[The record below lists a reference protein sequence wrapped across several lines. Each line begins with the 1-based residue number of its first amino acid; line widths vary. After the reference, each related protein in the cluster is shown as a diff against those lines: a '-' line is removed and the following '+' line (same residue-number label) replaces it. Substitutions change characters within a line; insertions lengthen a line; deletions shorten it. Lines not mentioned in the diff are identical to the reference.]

1 MRNQG
6 QIFIGAVLVFLGLM
20 YIISNIFHIDIGA
33 VCWPTALILLG
44 IWLIWRPKLTLG
56 GGAVNIN
63 PLCNIRRSGAW
74 PVEPEEI
81 WMFVGDVRLD
91 FSQTE
96 IPSGETAFR
105 IFGFVGD
112 INLILPEGAQVS
124 VSSSAFLNSAKIF
137 GKKQDIFLTT
147 LQYTTPGDP
156 TSLRSIRL
164 ETFFFVCD
172 LDLIHA

>member
-6 QIFIGAVLVFLGLM
+6 QILIGAVLVFLGLI
-20 YIISNIFHIDIGA
+20 YIISIVFKIDIGSI
-33 VCWPTALILLG
+33 CWPTALILLG
-44 IWLIWRPKLTLG
+44 VWLIWRPKLTLG

-63 PLCNIRRSGAW
+63 PFCNIRRSGEW

-91 FSQTE
+91 FTQT
-96 IPSGETAFR
+96 PLPPGETAFR

-112 INLILPEGAQVS
+112 INLVLPADAHIS
-124 VSSSAFLNSAKIF
+124 VSASAFLNDAKIF
-137 GKKQDIFLTT
+137 GKKQDTFLTT
-147 LQYTTPGDP
+147 LQYTSPDDP
-156 TSLRSIRL
+156 NTDRTIRL

-172 LDLIHA
+172 LDLIRA

>member
-1 MRNQG
+1 MNNKG
-6 QIFIGAVLVFLGLM
+6 QLLIGALLVIIGLM
-20 YIISNIFHIDIGA
+20 VILSNIFQIDIGS

-44 IWLIWRPKLTLG
+44 VWLIWRPKFTLG

-74 PVEPEEI
+74 PVESEEI
-81 WMFVGDVRLD
+81 WMFVGEVRLD
-91 FSQTE
+91 FTQTE
-96 IPSGETAFR
+96 LPPGETAFR

-112 INLILPEGAQVS
+112 INLVLPENAHVS

-137 GKKQDIFLTT
+137 GKKQDTFLTT
-147 LQYTTPGDP
+147 LQYTSPDGSNSERT
-156 TSLRSIRL
+156 IRL

-172 LDLIHA
+172 LDLMRA

>member
-20 YIISNIFHIDIGA
+20 YITSSVFHIDIGA

-44 IWLIWRPKLTLG
+44 VWLIWRPKLILG

-63 PLCNIRRSGAW
+63 PLCNIRRTGVW

-91 FSQTE
+91 FSQSE

-112 INLILPEGAQVS
+112 INLIVPENVHVS
-124 VSSSAFLNSAKIF
+124 VSASAFLNDAKIF
-137 GKKQDIFLTT
+137 GKKQDTFLTT
-147 LQYTTPGDP
+147 LQYNSPEVP
-156 TSLRSIRL
+156 ASERIIRL

-172 LDLIHA
+172 LDLIRA

>member
-20 YIISNIFHIDIGA
+20 YIISNVFHIDIGA

-74 PVEPEEI
+74 SVEPEEI

-137 GKKQDIFLTT
+137 GKKQDTFLTT
-147 LQYTTPGDP
+147 LQYTTPEDP
-156 TSLRSIRL
+156 NSVRSIRL

>member
-6 QIFIGAVLVFLGLM
+6 QIFIGAVLVFLGLL
-20 YIISNIFHIDIGA
+20 YIISNVFHIDIGA
-33 VCWPTALILLG
+33 ICWPTALILLG
-44 IWLIWRPKLTLG
+44 VWLIWRPKLTLG

-81 WMFVGDVRLD
+81 WMFVGDVRLY

-105 IFGFVGD
+105 IFGFVG
-112 INLILPEGAQVS
+112 IL
-124 VSSSAFLNSAKIF
+124 
-137 GKKQDIFLTT
+137 T
-147 LQYTTPGDP
+147 
-156 TSLRSIRL
+156 
-164 ETFFFVCD
+164 
-172 LDLIHA
+172 